1 MQPTSISS
9 RSNDLVVTG
18 KIKASLVD
26 SRDLFSN
33 AFKVVTERNTVY
45 VLGRVTQREANSA
58 TNVIRNVG
66 GVNKVVR
73 LFEIISEEE
82 LRNMLPPPPPADKPA
97 TDKAKK

>member
-1 MQPTSISS
+1 M
-9 RSNDLVVTG
+9 
-18 KIKASLVD
+18 
-26 SRDLFSN
+26 
-33 AFKVVTERNTVY
+33 
-45 VLGRVTQREANSA
+45 GRVTQREANSA

-82 LRNMLPPPPPADKPA
+82 LSNMLPPPPPADKPA